1 MYLPSDT
8 MYNKDFLRQ
17 VLAEEKELLLL
28 KDVKFRIVPV
38 YDELAVKNFWRMM
51 KTNVDFMQYFPDKL
65 PNGRLPDRDY
75 FWNVFNTLNE
85 EYVTELVRNANEQ
98 RNTVKRQ
105 QEAEQVMQVTEDW
118 WEKLNR
124 VPFISCKSY
133 CLIDSL

>member
-17 VLAEEKELLLL
+17 VLAEDKELFKL
-28 KDVKFRIVPV
+28 KDVKFRIIPV
-38 YDELAVKNFWRMM
+38 YDELAVKKFWPMM
-51 KTNVDFMQYFPDKL
+51 KTDAEFMKYFPDKL

-98 RNTVKRQ
+98 RNTVKKQ

-124 VPFISCKSY
+124 IPFISCKSC
-133 CLIDSL
+133 CLRDPL

>member
-17 VLAEEKELLLL
+17 VLAEDKDLFEL
-28 KDVKFRIVPV
+28 KDVKFRIIPV
-38 YDELAVKNFWRMM
+38 YDELAVKKFWPMM
-51 KTNVDFMQYFPDKL
+51 KTDADFMKYFPDKL

-75 FWNVFNTLNE
+75 FWNVFNTLYE

-98 RNTVKRQ
+98 RNTVKTQ

-124 VPFISCKSY
+124 VPFISCKSC
-133 CLIDSL
+133 CLIDPL